1 MKYAD
6 KIRVR
11 DAFQKAIDRDPV
23 AADLP
28 VEGWSRDGRPM
39 TSRDIIRATLRSEDF
54 YVQIDAAIASGRR
67 TLEGFLETF
76 ANYRLPLKDRS
87 KPKPSWK
94 P

>member
-1 MKYAD
+1 MKYTD
-6 KIRVR
+6 RVR
-11 DAFQKAIDRDPV
+11 VRQAFQKAIDRDPA

-39 TSRDIIRATLRSEDF
+39 TSRDIIRANLLSEDF
-54 YVQIDAAIASGRR
+54 YAQIDAAVAGGKR

-76 ANYRLPLKDRS
+76 ENYRLPLKDRS